1 MQKQFRCTVPH
12 IQPNT
17 RTLNRHC
24 GLPHLLA
31 LPARTRFLSA
41 THVHLCARGPSLVTS
56 SSGGTNRHESSRPGV
71 VVRHRHRDRWGGRK
85 MAALVVHSSE
95 VRVPVPVALALAAVR
110 TAVRSQ
116 WVQ

>member
-41 THVHLCARGPSLVTS
+41 THVHL
-56 SSGGTNRHESSRPGV
+56 
-71 VVRHRHRDRWGGRK
+71 
-85 MAALVVHSSE
+85 
-95 VRVPVPVALALAAVR
+95 
-110 TAVRSQ
+110 
-116 WVQ
+116 